1 MPHSDIAAPQA
12 EPAPDEARRPKVML
26 AGDWHGNHTWA
37 RVSCEAAARSGCF
50 ALVQLGDFGLWPGR
64 EDTWLDH
71 VDGCARE
78 AGLEVV
84 WIDGNHENHDAL
96 DDWRSHADE
105 RGLVRMRDHVTWAT
119 RGSRWE
125 WEGVRFGAL
134 GGAVSLDRFMR
145 REGKSWWPQE
155 SISSADLERL
165 GNASLDVL
173 VTHTPPTPAEPPTQR
188 FPFPEAVLAD
198 DRLARSKV
206 DEAVRWTEP
215 TLVVHGHLH
224 VRYTSLR
231 EGWRVE
237 GLAHDKST
245 VAESLAVLELSPE
258 LKVSPP
264 LAEPEAR
271 LGDSVPASSYTVAQ
285 DVEE

>member
-1 MPHSDIAAPQA
+1 
-12 EPAPDEARRPKVML
+12 ML
-26 AGDWHGNHTWA
+26 AGDWHGNRSWA
-37 RVSCEAAARSGCF
+37 RVSCEAAARSGCI

-71 VDGCARE
+71 VDGCARD
-78 AGLEVV
+78 AGVEVV

-96 DDWRSHADE
+96 DEWRSKRDA

-125 WEGVRFGAL
+125 WHGVRFGAL
-134 GGAVSLDRFMR
+134 GGAVSLDRFLR
-145 REGKSWWPQE
+145 RQGKSWWPQE
-155 SISSADLERL
+155 SISPADLERL
-165 GNASLDVL
+165 GHDRLDVL
-173 VTHTPPTPAEPPTQR
+173 VTHTPPSPLEASSQR
-188 FPFPEAVLAD
+188 FPFPEEVLAD

-206 DEAVRWTEP
+206 DEAVRRTRP
-215 TLVVHGHLH
+215 TLVAHGHLH

-237 GLAHDKST
+237 GLAHDKSS
-245 VAESLAVLELSPE
+245 AEDSLAVLELGAE
-258 LKVSPP
+258 LKVTPP
-264 LAEPEAR
+264 LSKPDAR
-271 LGDSVPASSYTVAQ
+271 IARSVSAGANAAAQ

>member
-1 MPHSDIAAPQA
+1 MVANRGEAARVGVQ
-12 EPAPDEARRPKVML
+12 RPKVML
-26 AGDWHGNHTWA
+26 AGDWHGNRSWA
-37 RVSCEAAARSGCF
+37 RVSCEAAAQSGCF
-50 ALVQLGDFGLWPGR
+50 AMVQLGDFGLWPGR
-64 EDTWLDH
+64 EDAWLDH
-71 VDGCARE
+71 VDGCARD

-96 DDWRSHADE
+96 DAWRSHSDE

-119 RGSRWE
+119 RGARWA

-134 GGAVSLDRFMR
+134 GGAVSLDRFLR
-145 REGKSWWPQE
+145 REGTSWWPQE

-165 GNASLDVL
+165 GKAGLDVL
-173 VTHTPPTPAEPPTQR
+173 VTHTPPTPLEPPSQR

-206 DEAVRWTEP
+206 DEAVRRTAP
-215 TLVVHGHLH
+215 ALVAHGHLH

-245 VAESLAVLELSPE
+245 AGESLAVLELSAD
-258 LKVSPP
+258 LRVSPP
-264 LAEPEAR
+264 PSPTEAS
-271 LGDSVPASSYTVAQ
+271 LGRTLPAGAYGEAQ
-285 DVEE
+285 DVKE